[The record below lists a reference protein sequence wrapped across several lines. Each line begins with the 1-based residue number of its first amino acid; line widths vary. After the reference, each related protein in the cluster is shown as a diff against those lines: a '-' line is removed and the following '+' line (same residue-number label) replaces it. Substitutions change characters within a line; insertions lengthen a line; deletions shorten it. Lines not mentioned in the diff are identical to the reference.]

1 MSDNW
6 DWSDLYEGHQKITLL
21 LPDHEAQELLDQ
33 ASLEGRLVAP
43 NVVKGMPSIVFGEE
57 ENAPPLEPVPANDDK
72 KESKKGDA
80 PDPKISILP
89 VVQRQPL
96 EPLSKPVEET
106 SEVRPKS
113 RIFAEQP
120 PVKSAP
126 TKAELEQRKTNKEL
140 SEIAAEALKS
150 GKVKIT
156 KCPPMTYSDPEAV
169 TPKSGWGSGGKG
181 NDPHTRKSK
190 RLRKA
195 RAASLSARD
204 GEKADG

>member
-6 DWSDLYEGHQKITLL
+6 DWSDLYEGHLKITLL

-43 NVVKGMPSIVFGEE
+43 DVVKGMPSIVFGEE
-57 ENAPPLEPVPANDDK
+57 ENAPPSDPVPANDDK
-72 KESKKGDA
+72 KEGEKNDA
-80 PDPKISILP
+80 QDPKITILP

-96 EPLSKPVEET
+96 EPVSKPVGET
-106 SEVRPKS
+106 LSGVSKS
-113 RIFAEQP
+113 RIFGEQP
-120 PVKSAP
+120 PAKSAP
-126 TKAELEQRKTNKEL
+126 TKAELEESKTNKEL
-140 SEIAAEALKS
+140 SEIAAAALKS

-156 KCPPMTYSDPEAV
+156 KCPPMTYSDPEAI
-169 TPKSGWGSGGKG
+169 TPKHGWGSGGKG

-190 RLRKA
+190 RLRNA

-204 GEKADG
+204 DDNADG